1 MSRLS
6 SAYTELRRVL
16 IWDIH
21 YMLHPPEVDLFD
33 VLPYPHFFRS
43 KGTMPND
50 KIIEGCGAKAF
61 VVRKMILDSKNRVFN
76 SIQHHY
82 SRGLV
87 HRGVSLKYYQLESFL
102 RENVIVKSDKDGLA
116 VLMPLKVYIK
126 EAEVHMNSTIGGRNV
141 YNFLGKD
148 EATKSYWKVRS
159 NLWQAHLH
167 ALMLSM
173 LSGRLLEIFSSYLA
187 CQASSVLGVFYLLC
201 KTHKSTTICQGR
213 WNGRP
218 VVGLPTC
225 ATTTASVVLGVAGT
239 ILLKLDRTYD
249 EMSTPLRDSCD
260 LVSRVHTLSQVHNWN
275 DYAVTSFDF
284 HSMYTNV
291 TWMNVHDA
299 FAFYKGW
306 FESTPELTQDLTDGE
321 ISLLRFLFS
330 PLGSERWETHCVHFP
345 FLSIEYTESLTIGEL
360 LLNVVYT
367 HCIFENPGVG
377 IFQQLTGWAMGTN
390 AAPTWSTL
398 VLRFYERLKLH
409 LHPSI
414 KLMRFINDGLMFH
427 PKNMGPSLD
436 SLLKSIYASNLTFDI
451 LQRGVVAHVPFL
463 DVLFITLHPLRHSVY
478 WKPTHSALYIPWH
491 SNTPRSV
498 KEGWVGGG
506 CIRFLRLCSHE
517 SYYKISWE
525 RLRGAIIRWGYP
537 PSLTTKPKF
546 SWNDKPKYINPK
558 SHEKKRSRIHAFRA
572 PHHSAIPISFS
583 RVLRGFVNNLSFL
596 PDVQLF
602 ATLQPPPNLGK
613 LFHGWRMR
621 ALRKAC
627 APDI

>member
-6 SAYTELRRVL
+6 SAYTEMRRVL

-21 YMLHPPEVDLFD
+21 CMLHQPEVDLFD

-50 KIIEGCGAKAF
+50 KIIEGCGSKAF
-61 VVRKMILDSKNRVFN
+61 VVENMILDSKNRVFN

-87 HRGVSLKYYQLESFL
+87 HRVVSLKYYPLESFL

-126 EAEVHMNSTIGGRNV
+126 EAEAHMNSTIGGRNI
-141 YNFLGKD
+141 YKFLGKD
-148 EATKSYWKVRS
+148 EATKSYWKVQS

-167 ALMLSM
+167 TLMLSM
-173 LSGRLLEIFSSYLA
+173 LSGRLLVIFSSCLA

-213 WNGRP
+213 WNERL
-218 VVGLPTC
+218 VVGLHTW

-291 TWMNVHDA
+291 TWTNVHDA

-306 FESTPELTQDLTDGE
+306 FESTPE
-321 ISLLRFLFS
+321 
-330 PLGSERWETHCVHFP
+330 
-345 FLSIEYTESLTIGEL
+345 LTIGEL

-398 VLRFYERLKLH
+398 VLRFYERRKVH
-409 LHPSI
+409 LHQSI
-414 KLMRFINDGLMFH
+414 KLMRFIDDGLMFH
-427 PKNMGPSLD
+427 PKNMEPSLD
-436 SLLKSIYASNLTFDI
+436 SLLKSIYPPNLTFDT

-498 KEGWVGGG
+498 KEGWVRGE

-537 PSLTTKPKF
+537 PSLTTKPTF
-546 SWNDKPKYINPK
+546 SLNDKPKYINPK
-558 SHEKKRSRIHAFRA
+558 AHAKKGSRIHAFRA

-583 RVLRGFVNNLSFL
+583 RVVRGFVNNLSFL

-602 ATLQPPPNLGK
+602 PTLQPPPNLGK
-613 LFHGWRMR
+613 LFHGWRTR